1 MAAQSSGAGPGSPP
15 AVFIRLRSSV
25 LGKVLG
31 ALVVTLI
38 VSTSVTALVDAR
50 LTHDAVAAQTEQVA
64 TSSLSV
70 LEQAFTERQ
79 RTLLVG
85 LQASANRLVADGL
98 TDPARRTE
106 LLARVSVDA
115 NGLQLDQ
122 LDVLTA
128 DGAALNPP
136 VTGGKVAP
144 RLPLGRSGQPFT
156 TEPTSRLLRTDNGS
170 YVQSVPVLLGSGPN
184 PLVLLGG
191 LEFGDELAFQLR
203 RQLGELSNVILVAG
217 GKLAGST
224 LPDNKAVPGSAA
236 PAYDRGSDGRP
247 PAKPQA
253 THLDGVASVVAY
265 KSVGLAAGDP
275 LGGALGIALNDP
287 AAPLDRALGVRRLLT
302 GALLALVA
310 LVLGWILF
318 RALTKPLVNLASTA
332 QRIAEGDLDR
342 PFVAQGSD
350 EIARLARVLEHM
362 RAELQAKLAVVERQ
376 TTELQES
383 SQRIVAA
390 QDQERRRL
398 ARDLHDGIQ
407 QELVVLRMRMGLAH
421 DSADPELLAA
431 LGAELDQTIVRLRE
445 VSHDLYPPILRDRG
459 LAAAVR
465 SYASRLPVAST
476 LTVSPDPLPRVSM
489 DVESGAYFLLCE
501 SITNALK
508 HARATELAIGLAV
521 TERELRVEMRD
532 DGCGFD
538 AAGLARRGGLLHME
552 DRVRSFGG
560 QLTIESQAGAGTAV
574 VAVFPTATS
583 TATATSSGAEGRTAP
598 PPPDGSYLVPR

>member
-1 MAAQSSGAGPGSPP
+1 MAAAPPP
-15 AVFIRLRSSV
+15 AGFLRLRSSV

-50 LTHDAVAAQTEQVA
+50 LTHDAVASQTEQVA

-98 TDPARRTE
+98 TDPARRAE
-106 LLARVSVDA
+106 LVARIAVDA
-115 NGLQLDQ
+115 TSLQLDQ

-128 DGAALNPP
+128 DGAALVPP

-144 RLPLGRSGQPFT
+144 LLPLGRTGQPFT
-156 TEPTSRLLRTDNGS
+156 SEPTSRLLRTDNGS

-191 LEFGDELAFQLR
+191 LQFGDELAFQLR

-217 GKLAGST
+217 GRLAGST
-224 LPDNKAVPGSAA
+224 LPDIHAVAGSTA
-236 PAYDRGSDGRP
+236 PAYDRGSGGRP
-247 PAKPQA
+247 PVKAQA
-253 THLDGVASVVAY
+253 IRLAGAASVVAY
-265 KSVGLAAGDP
+265 KSVGLTAGDP
-275 LGGALGIALNDP
+275 LGGALGVALNDP

-302 GALLALVA
+302 GALLAVLA
-310 LVLGWILF
+310 LALGWVLF

-332 QRIAEGDLDR
+332 QRIAAGELDR

-350 EIARLARVLEHM
+350 EIARLARALEHM
-362 RAELQAKLAVVERQ
+362 REELQAKLVLVERQ
-376 TTELQES
+376 SAELQES

-407 QELVVLRMRMGLAH
+407 QELVVLRMRLGLAQE
-421 DSADPELLAA
+421 AGDPELLAA

-476 LTVSPDPLPRVSM
+476 LTVTPDPLPRVSM

-508 HARATELAIGLAV
+508 HARATELAIDLAV
-521 TERELRVEMRD
+521 SERELRVEVRD

-538 AAGLARRGGLLHME
+538 AADAAGAGNGAGAPRRGGGLLHME

-560 QLTIESQAGAGTAV
+560 RLSIESRPGAGTAV
-574 VAVFPTATS
+574 VARFPT
-583 TATATSSGAEGRTAP
+583 SSAAEGRTAP
-598 PPPDGSYLVPR
+598 PPPGGSYLVPR